1 MSGYQPTILAGGE
14 GRSDDEIMAD
24 YGGGK
29 DSPLVIMEL
38 LQRFRVRDIMCGKN
52 IISLTRTDTIRTAKE
67 LMKEHHLSGLP
78 VLDGKRLFGMVS
90 VSQIIR
96 ALEGGRLDDPCTAF
110 MSTSLVVL
118 EEDMPVSLALKYF
131 QNYTFGRF
139 PVLNKEHE
147 FVGIVSQR
155 DVTRALLKELT
166 NEVARLEGRNA
177 AGTVEPTAEREVK
190 SEGAIPYYSMRQFIV
205 VRNDL
210 ANAGK
215 SANEIKRMLKE
226 AGIASKVI
234 RRVAVAAYE
243 LEINVCI
250 HSLGGSLT
258 IILDTNKIT
267 LVAKD
272 KGPGIPD
279 IDWALQDG
287 ASTANDWIRSMGFG
301 AGMGLPNCKRV
312 ADTFDIKSTV
322 PTGTTVLCEFIVG
335 K

>member
-1 MSGYQPTILAGGE
+1 MNGYEPTILSGGE
-14 GRSDDEIMAD
+14 GRSDDEIMSA
-24 YGGGK
+24 YTGGK
-29 DSPLVIMEL
+29 ESPLVIMEL
-38 LQRFRVRDIMCGKN
+38 LQRFRVRDVMCAKN
-52 IISLTRTDTIRTAKE
+52 IISLMREDTVRTAKE
-67 LMKEHHLSGLP
+67 RMRENHLSGLP
-78 VLDGKRLFGMVS
+78 VLDGSRLFGMVS
-90 VSQIIR
+90 VNQIIR
-96 ALEGGRLDDPCTAF
+96 ALEAGRLDEPCTAF
-110 MSTSLVVL
+110 MSTNLVVL
-118 EEDMPVSLALKYF
+118 EEDMPLSLALKYF

-147 FVGIVSQR
+147 FVGIISQR

-166 NEVARLEGRNA
+166 AELARLEGKGAR
-177 AGTVEPTAEREVK
+177 VPEKVEREVK

-215 SANEIKRMLKE
+215 AANEIKRMLKE
-226 AGIASKVI
+226 AGVSSKLI

-267 LVAKD
+267 IVAKD

-279 IDWALQDG
+279 IAWALQDG

-322 PTGTTVLCEFIVG
+322 PSGTTVLCEFEV